1 MVEENCQLFSLPI
14 SLFYAPRMKFFTVSG
29 YLRID
34 ELIIKTG
41 YPCFQSGED
50 GRTVPSRYPAGSWR
64 ERKPR
69 SARGVGGKRR
79 GEGEGRARD
88 RWSLPVACR
97 LPSTVDAVYSSSIRV
112 PTRVCWLCRSFGL
125 GREALTSAFHS
136 GSTTGHVDH
145 SLLRNTYLRASSSSS
160 SSPSSPL
167 RHSSLSLFLSHPFAS
182 ILFDIIRIYTHTT
195 EGMYASVL
203 RLRKRSS
210 KRHSFLLSPTRRTGG
225 SLFLYID
232 RYIELTVH
240 NHRIVGER
248 VFLFGQRHP
257 HGDYVKGGGEGL
269 AS

>member
-1 MVEENCQLFSLPI
+1 MEE
-14 SLFYAPRMKFFTVSG
+14 
-29 YLRID
+29 
-34 ELIIKTG
+34 
-41 YPCFQSGED
+41 
-50 GRTVPSRYPAGSWR
+50 RYPAGTR
-64 ERKPR
+64 P
-69 SARGVGGKRR
+69 ARGESENLVQLGEWGGKRR
-79 GEGEGRARD
+79 GKGEGRARD

-225 SLFLYID
+225 SLYFYISTD
-232 RYIELTVH
+232 I
-240 NHRIVGER
+240 
-248 VFLFGQRHP
+248 
-257 HGDYVKGGGEGL
+257 
-269 AS
+269 SS

>member
-1 MVEENCQLFSLPI
+1 MEE
-14 SLFYAPRMKFFTVSG
+14 
-29 YLRID
+29 
-34 ELIIKTG
+34 
-41 YPCFQSGED
+41 
-50 GRTVPSRYPAGSWR
+50 RYPAGTR
-64 ERKPR
+64 P
-69 SARGVGGKRR
+69 ARGESENLVQLGEWGGKRR

-257 HGDYVKGGGEGL
+257 HGDYVKGGGGKGL